1 MHGIGHYQ
9 TLWRMFTLNV
19 VESLIYGIVF
29 TLNMVE
35 ELKKLKGYRQVSL
48 PDALYEEIKANLGR
62 SGSFTS
68 VADFVKYAV
77 RRELEKGVIE

>member
-35 ELKKLKGYRQVSL
+35 ELKKMKGYRQVSL
-48 PDALYEEIKANLGR
+48 PDALYEEIKTNLGR

-77 RRELEKGVIE
+77 RRELEKGVTK